1 MALGRISHFCSG
13 FLALALAGCAGF
25 GDSDPWRQQIR
36 SRIAHLG
43 ARNWIVVAEASF
55 PAHSR
60 KGVEQT
66 VSTREIPATLDE
78 VLRALETTERVEPR
92 IFTARE
98 LRYVDNNQAP
108 GIDEFRVGMESALH
122 GHSTTQ
128 IDYKSLLLL
137 LEDVEQTFDVLV
149 IRTPSTLPYTSVFIE
164 LRPGYWD
171 ADSESQLRRRIPA
184 AIPDPLSPP

>member
-1 MALGRISHFCSG
+1 M
-13 FLALALAGCAGF
+13 AGCADF
-25 GDSDPWRQQIR
+25 GRPDPWGWELQNH
-36 SRIAHLG
+36 IAHLG

-60 KGVEQT
+60 KGVAQT
-66 VSTREIPATLDE
+66 VSASEIPATLDE
-78 VLRALETTERVEPR
+78 VLRTLETTERVEPR

-98 LRYVDNNQAP
+98 LRYVENNQAP
-108 GIDEFRVGMESALH
+108 GIDEFRTELESALH

-128 IDYKSLLLL
+128 IDYQSLLAL
-137 LEDVEQTFDVLV
+137 LEDAEKTFDVLV

-171 ADSESQLRRRIPA
+171 ADAEGRLRQRIRA
-184 AIPDPLSPP
+184 AKPDPLTPP